1 MALEVAG
8 LHVPKDC
15 VLGLGSGST
24 VAYFARALG
33 ELNSKS
39 QLNVKVVPSSMQAW
53 LLARENQLVLHED
66 SARCPAHIDV
76 AVDGADQIDA
86 KSRAVIKGG
95 GGALFREKIILS
107 TAKKRFILGDE
118 KKFVGILSRSVPVE
132 VSQFAMSSV
141 EGKIRADLNA
151 EPTLRKLDKGYPFFT
166 ENGNVI
172 LDCLFSGGIED
183 PKTLEREIKM
193 IPGVVEAGIFNIP
206 IERFYKGNQ
215 DGSFESF

>member
-1 MALEVAG
+1 MALEVAVK
-8 LHVPKDC
+8 HVPRNSI
-15 VLGLGSGST
+15 LGLGSGST

-33 ELNSKS
+33 ELNSKNL
-39 QLNVKVVPSSMQAW
+39 LNLKVVPSSMQAW
-53 LLARENQLVLHED
+53 LLARENKLELHED
-66 SARCPAHIDV
+66 SARCPSHIDV

-107 TAKKRFILGDE
+107 TAKKCYILGDE
-118 KKFVGILSRSVPVE
+118 KKFVGLLSRSVPVE
-132 VSQFAMSSV
+132 VSQFSMSSV
-141 EGKIRADLNA
+141 EEKIRTNLKA

-166 ENGNVI
+166 ENGNII
-172 LDCLFSGGIED
+172 LDCLFPRGIEN